1 MLSTDAPEESS
12 YARMKRVANMDNS
25 QVRNSVYTVQTA
37 APRSKLSSFVP
48 VLGAI
53 IFSIF
58 YMVPI
63 FPEHPTARTC
73 IAVLVGAAYCWGTEF
88 IPSYATGYLVCLA
101 CVWLRVGYDNTTG
114 TRMTSKELATI
125 FAEKFME
132 PIIFVFLGSLTMSA
146 ALTKLS
152 ITDRVSAFLL
162 NHISPKPKIVLL
174 AIMCLNFVIAAFLS
188 NVASTTLV
196 LTFSLPII
204 RSLDPEDPYINAL
217 LFGLA
222 WSGNIGG
229 MATTIASPQNI
240 LALSY
245 INEVSEN
252 GISFLDWMAFACPTA
267 IILLALSWLYLSLR
281 FKPRLYMLQIQT
293 EGDFSPWSW
302 RHTFA
307 VVVTICTIVLW
318 ALEDQLAFFLGDVG
332 ITSLIPVIL
341 FFSTGILT
349 SEDFG
354 ALRWSTLVLMGGGLA
369 LGEAMK
375 ISGLL
380 DLFADVISSSL
391 QSLSVWVVL
400 IIILFIEAILT
411 SVINHTSAAAILFP
425 VLQVIGEHL
434 GATTQLLTCAALMIS
449 CSQLFHI
456 SSFPNALISGVQR
469 HQRMDPSRLTADSF
483 LGGKEFFLNGWPTVV
498 VAIFVISGV
507 AYGIVKA
514 MHLK

>member
-37 APRSKLSSFVP
+37 APRSRISSFIP
-48 VLGAI
+48 VFGAI
-53 IFSIF
+53 IFAVF
-58 YMVPI
+58 YMCPI
-63 FPEHPTARTC
+63 FPDSPTARTC
-73 IAVLVGAAYCWGTEF
+73 VAVLAGAAYCWGTEF
-88 IPSYATGYLVCLA
+88 IPSYATAYLVCLV
-101 CVWLRVGYDNTTG
+101 CVWLRVGYDETTG
-114 TRMTSKELATI
+114 LRMTSKTLATT

-162 NHISPKPKIVLL
+162 NHITPKPKIVLL
-174 AIMCLNFVIAAFLS
+174 AIMALNFIIAAFLS

-229 MATTIASPQNI
+229 MATTISSPQNI

-245 INEVSEN
+245 INEAAEKP
-252 GISFLDWMAFACPTA
+252 ISFIQWIAFAFPTA
-267 IILLALSWLYLSLR
+267 LILLALCWVYLIFR
-281 FKPRLYMLQIQT
+281 FKPKLYMLQIST
-293 EGDFSPWSW
+293 EGDFSPWTW

-307 VVVTICTIVLW
+307 VIVTVITIILW
-318 ALEDQLAFFLGDVG
+318 ALEDTLEFFLGDVG

-349 SEDFG
+349 AEDFG

-380 DLFADVISSSL
+380 DLFADLISTSL

-400 IIILFIEAILT
+400 IIVLFIEAILT

-425 VLQVIGEHL
+425 VLQVIGEKL
-434 GATTQLLTCAALMIS
+434 NATTQLLTCSALMIS

-469 HQRMDPSRLTADSF
+469 HQRIDPSRLTADSF
-483 LGGKEFFLNGWPTVV
+483 LGGKEFFMNGWITVV

-507 AYGIVKA
+507 AYGIVTA
-514 MHLK
+514 MGLK